1 MKRLFSNFQFLN
13 FFLASVAV
21 VILFGLSHNPDSSNL
36 DLSSEGTQP
45 MTQEDPNFNENLK
58 KQLEKY
64 YQNMPE
70 GDVSHRT
77 ATQTSP
83 WDEDTL
89 GLDKNRSNDD
99 NQREIKALEEKMWTQ
114 FRQQMEEIEQTHRTP
129 PVPVKITPPPQT
141 TLPPPNN
148 KSLINSRLPKSLQEK
163 TSFGHFPFD
172 LNSPERLVEV
182 EKYYGRQEY
191 LDREVADVF
200 TQMKAD
206 AQKDG
211 VELVLI
217 SGFRGMENQTLLF
230 QKQIELKGSKQAAAQ
245 VSAPPGYSEH
255 HTGYALDIGD
265 GKQPSL
271 DLKIEFQSS
280 DAYKWLLGNGYKYG
294 FELSFPPNN
303 IQGISFE
310 PWHWRF
316 IGSPRANKI
325 FKTARQVSHN

>member
-36 DLSSEGTQP
+36 YLSSEGTQP
-45 MTQEDPNFNENLK
+45 MTQEDHDFNENLK

-70 GDVSHRT
+70 GDLSDHT
-77 ATQTSP
+77 ITQSDRTSP
-83 WDEDTL
+83 WDENI
-89 GLDKNRSNDD
+89 LDNNLSNHD
-99 NQREIKALEEKMWTQ
+99 NQKVAEALEEKMWTQ

-129 PVPVKITPPPQT
+129 PVPVKITQQR
-141 TLPPPNN
+141 TLPPPNY
-148 KSLINSRLPKSLQEK
+148 KSFINSRLPKSLQEK

-206 AQKDG
+206 AQKNG

-230 QKQIELKGSKQAAAQ
+230 QKQIELKGSQQAAAQ

-271 DLKIEFQSS
+271 DLKIEFESS

-316 IGSPRANKI
+316 ITSNRAKEI
-325 FKTARQVSHN
+325 FRTARQVSHN